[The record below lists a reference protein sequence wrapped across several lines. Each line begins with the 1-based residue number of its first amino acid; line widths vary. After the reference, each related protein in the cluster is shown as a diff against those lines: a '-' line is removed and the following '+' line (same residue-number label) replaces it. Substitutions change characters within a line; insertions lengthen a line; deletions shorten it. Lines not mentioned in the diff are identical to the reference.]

1 MLNFQQVSLNYT
13 TGAPNGIRSD
23 QAESLVK
30 GTSKVRVAGEKLK
43 GPTQE
48 LDEDD
53 KLTGSIISDL
63 DDFAQVYRMS
73 NKNCNGIT
81 VNIRVGS
88 LSVLLKEDQTLEG
101 QPATHA
107 VGTIDLG
114 FAPTNQGSRRIGW
127 NNQTPT
133 TEASAESTG
142 HGDPIE
148 GGSGDLLRT
157 SIIYIIQ
164 WKPVFDT
171 VGEYREWPSL
181 FRATKK
187 YGTGPNSEITAEE
200 ETGQIEETLWGK
212 ISYGYNKS
220 TRINFAR
227 HAELYN
233 RAGFLGW
240 EIRIIRTTPE
250 SISPSIQNTTYTDSI
265 VEHYDVELSYPNS
278 AAVTATFDAEYF
290 SEPPG
295 RSFDIEMLKV
305 RVPSNYN
312 PVLRTYGQKRG
323 GCNEAVFHTAFYSLM
338 PAIYAGQGDLPK
350 GAVPDHAVSTTN
362 ALGKGTVTEIAEAN
376 KDPAVSESFSSP
388 TSVESVR
395 LNTTGVYNPTIGGGM
410 PLVSGADGYV
420 NGTEEYWDGNFK
432 TDLNGTIVK
441 QYTNNPAWCFYDL
454 ITNKRY
460 GLGNHIDSSLMD
472 KWSLYEIGKYCDEL
486 VDDGDG
492 GIEPR
497 FTCNLLISS
506 REEAFKVLN
515 DMSSVFRG
523 MLYYHGGLIQAVQDS
538 PKEPIYQ
545 FTNANV
551 ENGEF
556 GYQSTSRKV
565 RRNVA
570 VIRYNDPDDEYKP
583 AVEYVEN
590 LPDIK
595 KFGIRE
601 LEITA
606 FGCTSRGQARRL
618 GNWALISES
627 LETES
632 CSFTVGLEG
641 AYLRP
646 GDVVQVFDYNR
657 KQRAH
662 GGRTQKFETIG
673 LTGAKVTLDREIT
686 GLSGTHDTYK
696 FSMLTPSHYLDPS
709 LIDEGEMNSADSP
722 EIRNSLIQSVYF
734 TADQTRPVSG
744 ATTIRFDYSTPVST
758 GWNGRHG
765 VAYAP
770 DHITS
775 SETYSDSFG
784 EIAQLTPEPPA
795 GGWTEAQIELN
806 HLRADRTVTPTGK
819 WPITGFNTFTHNLT
833 GDTQF
838 VWTIEKS
845 GTRTPIDKNYSLYKL
860 ITIEE
865 KDISKYNVRAIEHQT
880 GKFVMAESGIAFD
893 RTTYAQTPAD
903 PDALLL
909 DTPNSSSSWEGPPNS
924 IHYTIISDQ
933 KDTATVGFQVYVISS
948 PYGFTTLDTNA
959 DGVPH
964 AKYLAARVDNID
976 PQGYYIPGNEGF
988 NMYWFRVFA
997 INAANDLSSNYV
1009 ESAQVMLIPKLI
1021 NNVIISSL
1029 SLLNPLHTRLE
1040 EEDKST
1046 GPGTDFTYNT
1056 DVSLNTNTG
1065 PGVNFTEMTFATGQ
1079 LLNASPT
1086 FGWQAGFVGLKPGMK
1101 ASTNF
1106 KYRLTIREPTTLS
1119 LSTEERAALINSN
1132 VWTQG
1137 APHTPAP
1144 SKNILYEITG
1154 LSASTSETKFVYHS
1168 RLNITEAKQTTIL
1181 FDANGSPIDP
1191 FVQSSSPGDGNPT
1204 MGIGGP
1210 YRDYDVVV
1218 EAHDDQ
1224 GFSSASVGDGSTVQ
1238 GCLYRAGD
1246 GSRKDVEYSNGK
1258 GFDIMYVSNPRPG
1271 SVVLLDDVRNA
1282 ALAIPAQDIQFTFN
1296 DNVLPMD
1303 AVGVVAWICSQ
1314 PISHDDLHH
1323 PTFTDTRWN
1332 ANRNGFLVSDY
1343 FGRLNADNY
1352 YDAYNSDN
1360 ILSSVAVADDS
1371 SDPKT
1376 APIFRSLFSFENLSI
1391 TDPKTAS
1398 FNISSLIEESVFF
1411 TTAYVI
1417 IAVYDAFDHAE
1428 MTNFIETNGG
1438 ASDINILS
1446 AQNLMCHNLILSK
1459 DNEGR
1464 GDGAAI
1470 TDVVGQANKL
1480 VAYISV
1486 EAINKVENEKGV
1498 QNVKWTHLGFS
1509 SYSVKRIGGALTGRT
1524 AARVFG
1530 RIIWQNQYAPET
1542 YEHTAHFNPDKV
1554 GFKSGDDY
1562 MIRISSNVLGV
1573 DKYPDASKEKTEPKT
1588 YNEQKIVWYSQAKG
1602 HADLDRAM
1610 TLDIYR
1616 I

>member
-1 MLNFQQVSLNYT
+1 M
-13 TGAPNGIRSD
+13 
-23 QAESLVK
+23 
-30 GTSKVRVAGEKLK
+30 
-43 GPTQE
+43 
-48 LDEDD
+48 
-53 KLTGSIISDL
+53 
-63 DDFAQVYRMS
+63 
-73 NKNCNGIT
+73 
-81 VNIRVGS
+81 
-88 LSVLLKEDQTLEG
+88 
-101 QPATHA
+101 
-107 VGTIDLG
+107 
-114 FAPTNQGSRRIGW
+114 
-127 NNQTPT
+127 
-133 TEASAESTG
+133 
-142 HGDPIE
+142 
-148 GGSGDLLRT
+148 
-157 SIIYIIQ
+157 
-164 WKPVFDT
+164 
-171 VGEYREWPSL
+171 
-181 FRATKK
+181 
-187 YGTGPNSEITAEE
+187 
-200 ETGQIEETLWGK
+200 
-212 ISYGYNKS
+212 
-220 TRINFAR
+220 
-227 HAELYN
+227 
-233 RAGFLGW
+233 
-240 EIRIIRTTPE
+240 
-250 SISPSIQNTTYTDSI
+250 
-265 VEHYDVELSYPNS
+265 
-278 AAVTATFDAEYF
+278 
-290 SEPPG
+290 
-295 RSFDIEMLKV
+295 
-305 RVPSNYN
+305 
-312 PVLRTYGQKRG
+312 
-323 GCNEAVFHTAFYSLM
+323 
-338 PAIYAGQGDLPK
+338 
-350 GAVPDHAVSTTN
+350 
-362 ALGKGTVTEIAEAN
+362 
-376 KDPAVSESFSSP
+376 
-388 TSVESVR
+388 
-395 LNTTGVYNPTIGGGM
+395 
-410 PLVSGADGYV
+410 
-420 NGTEEYWDGNFK
+420 
-432 TDLNGTIVK
+432 
-441 QYTNNPAWCFYDL
+441 
-454 ITNKRY
+454 
-460 GLGNHIDSSLMD
+460 
-472 KWSLYEIGKYCDEL
+472 
-486 VDDGDG
+486 
-492 GIEPR
+492 
-497 FTCNLLISS
+497 
-506 REEAFKVLN
+506 
-515 DMSSVFRG
+515 
-523 MLYYHGGLIQAVQDS
+523 
-538 PKEPIYQ
+538 YQ
-545 FTNANV
+545 FTNSNV

-590 LPDIK
+590 LPEIK

-632 CSFTVGLEG
+632 CSFSVGLEG

-646 GDVVQVFDYNR
+646 GDVVQIFDYNR

-662 GGRTQKFETIG
+662 GGRTQKFETVG

-686 GLSGTHDTYK
+686 GLSGTYDTYK

-744 ATTIRFDYSTPVST
+744 VTTIRFDYSTPVST

-784 EIAQLTPEPPA
+784 EIAQLTPPEP

-865 KDISKYNVRAIEHQT
+865 KDVSKYNVRAIEHQT

-903 PDALLL
+903 PDSILL
-909 DTPNSSSSWEGPPNS
+909 DTPNNSSTWEGPPNS
-924 IHYTIISDQ
+924 IRYTIISNK

-948 PYGFTTLDTNA
+948 PYGFTTLDTNP

-976 PQGYYIPGNEGF
+976 PQGYYIPGDEGF

-1009 ESAQVMLIPKLI
+1009 ESMQVMLIPKLI

-1029 SLLNPLHTRLE
+1029 SLLNPLNTRLE

-1046 GPGTDFTYNT
+1046 GPGPDFKYNT
-1056 DVSLNTNTG
+1056 DVSLNINTG

-1106 KYRLTIREPTTLS
+1106 KYRLTIREPSTFG
-1119 LSTEERAALINSN
+1119 LSTEDRATLFNTALK
-1132 VWTQG
+1132 VKG
-1137 APHTPAP
+1137 GPHAPVP

-1154 LSASTSETKFVYHS
+1154 LSASSSETKFVYHS

-1191 FVQSSSPGDGNPT
+1191 FIQSSIPGDGNPT

-1210 YRDYDVVV
+1210 YRDYDVVI

-1224 GFSSASVGDGSTVQ
+1224 GFSSASAGIELAPFIGGPS
-1238 GCLYRAGD
+1238 CLYRADD
-1246 GSRKDVEYSNGK
+1246 GARKDVEYSNGK

-1296 DNVLPMD
+1296 DNILPID
-1303 AVGVVAWICSQ
+1303 AVGVVAWISSQ
-1314 PISHDDLHH
+1314 PFSHEDLHH
-1323 PTFTDTRWN
+1323 AEFTSARWN
-1332 ANRNGFLVSDY
+1332 ANRNGFLVEDY
-1343 FGRLNADNY
+1343 FGRLNTDDY
-1352 YDAYNSDN
+1352 YSAYNSNN
-1360 ILSSVAVADDS
+1360 IFRANDYQIHDMVFPAG
-1371 SDPKT
+1371 
-1376 APIFRSLFSFENLSI
+1376 PIYRSLFSFENLSI
-1391 TDPKTAS
+1391 TDSKTAS
-1398 FNISSLIEESVFF
+1398 FNISSLIEESKFF

-1417 IAVYDAFDHAE
+1417 VAVYDAFDHAE
-1428 MTNFIETNGG
+1428 MTNFMETNGG

-1459 DNEGR
+1459 DKEGG

-1470 TDVVGQANKL
+1470 TDIVGQANKL

-1509 SYSVKRIGGALTGRT
+1509 SYSVKRIGGALIGRK
-1524 AARVFG
+1524 RVVQYG
-1530 RIIWQNQYAPET
+1530 RYVWQNQYAPET

-1562 MIRISSNVLGV
+1562 MLRISSNVLSV
-1573 DKYPDASKEKTEPKT
+1573 AKYPDASKETSEPKT
-1588 YNEQKIVWYSQAKG
+1588 YNEQKIVWKSESKG